1 MTKFVVFLS
10 IFFYFLA
17 VLFGVILYFS
27 LDRRDLMTAGEV
39 IGYVTITPPEAK
51 EIQRLID
58 EENKLSHEAE
68 QLQSQIVAKRGQING
83 LNVQIAELQKE
94 INTLENEK
102 KKYDKGQALAKD
114 LLAMKPQQ
122 AVATL
127 TEADDAFL
135 EFLVVYAMPFMR
147 ENAQYKKFIDAV
159 AKNNPFL
166 SAKIGTLV
174 AAEEERMAEEKSLSQ

>member
-1 MTKFVVFLS
+1 
-10 IFFYFLA
+10 
-17 VLFGVILYFS
+17 
-27 LDRRDLMTAGEV
+27 MTAGEV
-39 IGYVTITPPEAK
+39 IGYATITPPEAR
-51 EIQRLID
+51 EIQALLDQENRLLESVAQLDSEIVD
-58 EENKLSHEAE
+58 KQRRIGGINNQIA
-68 QLQSQIVAKRGQING
+68 QLQE
-83 LNVQIAELQKE
+83 QIAD
-94 INTLENEK
+94 LETEK

-127 TEADDAFL
+127 TQADDAFL

-174 AAEEERMAEEKSLSQ
+174 AAEEERMAEEESLSQ

>member
-1 MTKFVVFLS
+1 MDSEIVDKQ
-10 IFFYFLA
+10 
-17 VLFGVILYFS
+17 
-27 LDRRDLMTAGEV
+27 RR
-39 IGYVTITPPEAK
+39 IGGINNQIA
-51 EIQRLID
+51 
-58 EENKLSHEAE
+58 
-68 QLQSQIVAKRGQING
+68 QLQE
-83 LNVQIAELQKE
+83 QIAD
-94 INTLENEK
+94 LETEK

-127 TEADDAFL
+127 TQADDAFL

-174 AAEEERMAEEKSLSQ
+174 AAEEERMAEEESLSQ